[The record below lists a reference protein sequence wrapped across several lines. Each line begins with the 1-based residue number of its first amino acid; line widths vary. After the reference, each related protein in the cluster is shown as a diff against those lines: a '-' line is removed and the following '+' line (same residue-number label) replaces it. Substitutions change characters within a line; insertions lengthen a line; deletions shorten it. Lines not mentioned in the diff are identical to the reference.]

1 MEYVNNQQDMYVK
14 YEDDMS
20 HEAQM
25 LRINEEVERLRDV
38 LIRQQIYDY
47 QNPAKLMKQK
57 FTHIKKLG
65 GVWNNLEI
73 DDEHKAIFIERVKL
87 IKVGLRGGITK
98 VENAKKGEK
107 EDIRIYWK

>member
-1 MEYVNNQQDMYVK
+1 MEYVNNMEFMGSLD
-14 YEDDMS
+14 EDMS

-25 LRINEEVERLRDV
+25 ERIAEELIRIKDS

-57 FTHIKKLG
+57 FIHIKKLG
-65 GVWNNLEI
+65 GVWHTLEI
-73 DDEHKAIFIERVKL
+73 DDEHKAIFVERLKL
-87 IKVGLRGGITK
+87 LKVGLRGGITK
-98 VENAKKGEK
+98 VENAAKGEK